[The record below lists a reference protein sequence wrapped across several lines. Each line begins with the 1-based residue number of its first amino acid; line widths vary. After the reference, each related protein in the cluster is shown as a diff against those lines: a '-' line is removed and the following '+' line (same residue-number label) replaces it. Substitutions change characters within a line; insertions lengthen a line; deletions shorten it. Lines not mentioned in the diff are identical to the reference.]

1 MHSDE
6 SPRLSVVV
14 ALLER
19 IAVGSNFSR
28 REWPAHVTLAP
39 NFVVD
44 APGAVVVSVVR
55 DLCAEEGPLP
65 IRFVGEAHFGPNHSI
80 PVQLVES
87 DRVLSLHARLA
98 DLLEELPGFTADQP
112 AFWRR
117 GYRPHMTQVPG
128 APTAAGA
135 SRQLPYIAIAQMT
148 ASSATICA
156 VIETAASSNTQVV

>member
-1 MHSDE
+1 MSA
-6 SPRLSVVV
+6 VV
-14 ALLER
+14 ALLKP
-19 IAVGSNFSR
+19 IAVGSTFSR

-44 APGAVVVSVVR
+44 APCAVVEGVVR
-55 DLCAEEGPLP
+55 DLCAEEGPPP

-87 DRVLSLHARLA
+87 DRILSHKRLA
-98 DLLEELPGFTADQP
+98 DLLEEMPGFTADQP
-112 AFWRR
+112 GFWRR

-135 SRQLPYIAIAQMT
+135 SQQLPYIAIAQMT
-148 ASSATICA
+148 SSSTTIFA
-156 VIETAASSNTQVV
+156 VIESAAPSNTQVV